1 MSRRFRMRSL
11 LMRRAGWQLAG
22 LGLMML
28 SLIAGIGLLALSG
41 WFITASALAG
51 LGLIAALDIFTPGAG
66 IRLAAITRTLSRYG
80 ERLVT
85 HEATFRLLED
95 LRAEVLSRLLNHDE
109 MFLKGLRRGDTL
121 SRLTAD
127 VDILDHLYLGVT
139 GPTVAAVALSLLAV
153 VLLGLID
160 PWLALLTAGTL
171 LVLNPLTVSSTR
183 RLGRAPSQALT
194 QALPDLRSMS
204 AAGLEGLNE
213 LRALDRTSDYADR
226 INEQSIRVVD
236 LTRRLGALDA
246 LGQALVLLTGMI
258 ALWLALVLGL
268 LIFAENQISAP
279 VLGLVVLAVLGLNE
293 AWLPLPMAWR
303 KLSQCQSAVERINTL
318 SEDPAALPRPECP
331 ELWPEKTS
339 IRIDAV
345 TFRYQPHQS
354 PVLENL
360 DLDIKAGQTVVVTGP
375 SGYGKSSLA
384 LLVMR
389 QVDPEQGRVLIGE
402 TDVRHLD
409 PDDLRHRIG
418 YLPQHPVLFR
428 DTLSA
433 NLRLADP
440 EADEYRLTRAL
451 ERVGLG
457 DFLAD
462 LPGGLDTWLEESG
475 ANVSGGQR
483 RRIALVRLMLSDPD
497 IVILDEPFESLDGD
511 SARQVTAAL
520 DDWLTGRT
528 ALIISHATEILPS
541 HDRVISMTVKEAFE

>member
-1 MSRRFRMRSL
+1 MNARFRLRSL
-11 LMRRAGWQLAG
+11 LLRRPGWQLAG

-28 SLIAGIGLLALSG
+28 SLIAGVGLLALSG

-95 LRAEVLSRLLNHDE
+95 LRAEVLARLLKHDE
-109 MFLKGLRRGDTL
+109 MFLKSLRRGDTL

-139 GPTVAAVALSLLAV
+139 GPTLAAMALSLLAV
-153 VLLGLID
+153 ILLGLID
-160 PWLALLTAGTL
+160 PWLALLTAGL
-171 LVLNPLTVSSTR
+171 LLIVNPLTVGTTR
-183 RLGRAPSQALT
+183 RLGRTPSQALT
-194 QALPDLRSMS
+194 QALPDLRSLS

-213 LRALDRTSDYADR
+213 LRALDRTASYSDR
-226 INEQSIRVVD
+226 VHEQSTRVVG
-236 LTRRLGALDA
+236 LTRRLGSLDA
-246 LGQALVLLTGMI
+246 LGQALVLLTGLI

-268 LIFAENQISAP
+268 MIFAENQISAP

-318 SEDPAALPRPECP
+318 SKDPAALPQPERPEP
-331 ELWPEKTS
+331 WPEQVS

-354 PVLENL
+354 AVLEDFEL
-360 DLDIKAGQTVVVTGP
+360 EIKAGQTMVVTGP
-375 SGYGKSSLA
+375 SGCGKSSLA
-384 LLVMR
+384 LLIMR
-389 QVDPEQGRVLIGE
+389 QVDPQQGRVLIGE
-402 TDVRHLD
+402 SDVGHLD
-409 PDDLRHRIG
+409 PDDLRQRIG
-418 YLPQHPVLFR
+418 YLPHNPVLFR
-428 DTLSA
+428 DTLAA

-440 EADEYRLTRAL
+440 EADEHRLTKVL

-457 DFLAD
+457 DFLAN
-462 LPGGLDTWLEESG
+462 LPEGLDTWLEESG

-483 RRIALVRLMLSDPD
+483 RRIALARLMLTDPD
-497 IVILDEPFESLDGD
+497 IVILDEPFESLDDD
-511 SARQVTAAL
+511 STRMVANAL
-520 DDWLTGRT
+520 DEWLANRT
-528 ALIISHATEILPS
+528 ALIISHATEVLPN
-541 HDRVISMTVKEAFE
+541 HDRVVSLTVGPSGT